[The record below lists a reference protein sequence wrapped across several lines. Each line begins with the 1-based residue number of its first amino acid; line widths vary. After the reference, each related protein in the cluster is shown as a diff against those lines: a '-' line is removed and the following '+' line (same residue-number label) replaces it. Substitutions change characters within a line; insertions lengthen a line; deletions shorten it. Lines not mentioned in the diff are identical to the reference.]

1 MIKTLSPILGQI
13 LFCFTITC
21 YSQATLT
28 VEKFKNTDNFII
40 HVSNPLASK
49 IVLVIKDKEG
59 KSLLQESYMFV
70 EKLRKVLF
78 LGSLEPG
85 DYVIEVFNGEETKL
99 SHIKVEGLD
108 KTVHPENGKMLVVGF
123 SKLKTD
129 NSVDIIVQNKLDK
142 NVSLKIFKNKALL
155 NDEDLGSKE
164 EIIKKVFKMSATE
177 KGDYII
183 KVGTKDNLYH
193 YRISQL

>member
-1 MIKTLSPILGQI
+1 MIKTLFTILGQM
-13 LFCFTITC
+13 LFCFTMTC
-21 YSQATLT
+21 HSQVTLA
-28 VEKFKNTDNFII
+28 VEKFKNTDNFI
-40 HVSNPLASK
+40 VNVNNPPALK

-59 KSLLQESYMFV
+59 KALLQESFMFV
-70 EKLRKVLF
+70 EKLKKVLF

-85 DYVIEVFNGEETKL
+85 NYVIEVFNGDETKI
-99 SHIKVEGLD
+99 SAIKVEGLD

-164 EIIKKVFKMSATE
+164 EIIKKVFKVPTSE
-177 KGDYII
+177 KGDYVI

-193 YRISQL
+193 YRVSQL

>member
-1 MIKTLSPILGQI
+1 M
-13 LFCFTITC
+13 TC
-21 YSQATLT
+21 YSQVTLT

-40 HVSNPLASK
+40 NVNNPLASK
-49 IVLVIKDKEG
+49 IVSVIKDKEG
-59 KSLLQESYMFV
+59 KSLLQESFMFV
-70 EKLRKVLF
+70 EKLKKVLF

-85 DYVIEVFNGEETKL
+85 NYAIEVFNGEETRL
-99 SHIKVEGLD
+99 SAIKVEGLD
-108 KTVHPENGKMLVVGF
+108 KTIHPENGKMLVVGF

-129 NSVDIIVQNKLDK
+129 NSIDIIVQNKLDK
-142 NVSLKIFKNKALL
+142 NVSFKIFKNKVLL

-164 EIIKKVFKMSATE
+164 EIIRKVFKMSAAE

>member
-1 MIKTLSPILGQI
+1 MTKTLLTILGQI
-13 LFCFTITC
+13 LFCFTMTC
-21 YSQATLT
+21 YSQVTLT

-40 HVSNPLASK
+40 NVNNPLASK
-49 IVLVIKDKEG
+49 IVSVIKDKEG
-59 KSLLQESYMFV
+59 KSLLQESFMFV
-70 EKLRKVLF
+70 EKLKKVLF

-85 DYVIEVFNGEETKL
+85 NYAIEVFNGEETRL
-99 SHIKVEGLD
+99 SAIKVEGLD
-108 KTVHPENGKMLVVGF
+108 KTIHPENGKMLVVGF

-129 NSVDIIVQNKLDK
+129 NSIDIIVQNKLDK
-142 NVSLKIFKNKALL
+142 NVSFKIFKNKVLL

-164 EIIKKVFKMSATE
+164 EIIRKVFKMSAAE